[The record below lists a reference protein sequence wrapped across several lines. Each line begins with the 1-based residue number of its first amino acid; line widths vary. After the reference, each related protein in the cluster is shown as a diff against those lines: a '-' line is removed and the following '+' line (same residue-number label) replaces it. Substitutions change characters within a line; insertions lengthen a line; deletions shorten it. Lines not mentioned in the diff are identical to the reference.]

1 MKYIHDDFLLTTK
14 TAERLY
20 HQHAEKMP
28 IIDYHCH
35 LEPKDIAEDR
45 HFENITQIW
54 LYGDHYKWRLMRNCG
69 VSERLITG
77 DASDKEKFMAWAEVL
92 QQCIGNPLYQWSMLE
107 LSRYF
112 DFTEPLNS
120 ENAEEAWEQCNRV
133 IHENGLSAV
142 QIIEKSRVE
151 LLCTTDNPEDDLHWH
166 KQIKDDPNIA
176 VRVLPAFRPDRAFK
190 IDAEDF
196 DEYISVLEERFSRKI
211 SSYKDFTAAMRSAVE
226 YFEENGCRT
235 SDHGLD
241 YVPYRAADDDE
252 VEAVFAKARRGEA
265 ISVEEK
271 EKYQTALLTEL
282 AKEYSRYGWIMQLH
296 YGASRD
302 NNRRMFDMLGANT
315 GYDCIS
321 GTKSGNNLPRLLDSL
336 ESRGILPKTVVYSLD
351 PIENAMIDTICGCY
365 HEEGI
370 RGKVQH
376 GSAWWFN
383 DHFNGMKEQIENLA
397 AHSVLANFIGMLTD
411 SRSFLSYTRHEY
423 FRRLL
428 CRLLGEWVEKGDYPN
443 DESTLARIV
452 ENVSYYNTLEFFDF
466 EKHKGGNK

>member
-20 HQHAEKMP
+20 HRHAEKMP

-45 HFENITQIW
+45 HFENITQMW

-69 VSERLITG
+69 VPERLITG

-92 QQCIGNPLYQWSMLE
+92 QQSIGNPLYQWSMLE

-120 ENAEEAWEQCNRV
+120 ENAEAAWEQCNRV
-133 IHENGLSAV
+133 IHEKGLSAV
-142 QIIEKSRVE
+142 RIIEKSGVE

-176 VRVLPAFRPDRAFK
+176 VQVLPAFRPDRAFK

-196 DEYISVLEERFSRKI
+196 TEYISVLEERFSCKI

-226 YFEENGCRT
+226 YFEKNGCRT

-241 YVPYRAADDDE
+241 YVPYSPADDDE
-252 VEAVFAKARRGEA
+252 VEAVFAKACRGEA
-265 ISVEEK
+265 MSAEEK
-271 EKYQTALLTEL
+271 EKYQTALLTEF

-302 NNRRMFDMLGANT
+302 NNRRMFEMLGANT

-321 GTKSGNNLPRLLDSL
+321 GTKSGNNLPGLLDSL

-351 PIENAMIDTICGCY
+351 PIENAMIDTVCGCY

-383 DHFNGMKEQIENLA
+383 DHFNGMKEQIESLA

-443 DESTLARIV
+443 DERTLARIV